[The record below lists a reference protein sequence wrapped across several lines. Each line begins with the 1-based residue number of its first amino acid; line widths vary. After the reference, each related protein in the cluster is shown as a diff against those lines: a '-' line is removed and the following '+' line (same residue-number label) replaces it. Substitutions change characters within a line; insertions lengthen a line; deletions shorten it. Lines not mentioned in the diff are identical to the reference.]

1 MSAADR
7 CQLNGHAVQRQ
18 NPMGLTSEN
27 LQKSWKTSLKMLWNL
42 CKTVL
47 QRYLK
52 IFEPP
57 KGSRNSASNS
67 YHTICLMYLVN
78 LLTYMST
85 VGTSG
90 RCEWGCKGGVGSKC
104 LCSDLPIMFFLLK
117 FFRPSSRAGGI
128 HAQVG
133 GGGGQ
138 AYCELFLAPVFL
150 FSHRFSDVTPNCL
163 GLIFSI
169 SCKYFYPICT
179 YFCQLFCTFS
189 ILFDIFSFIFLF
201 LPDFP
206 FFLSFFS
213 FLHPPYIFS
222 STPCQ
227 NQGKWGFLEKNLK
240 KIG

>member
-1 MSAADR
+1 MRLQGRCWIKMSLFRFAD
-7 CQLNGHAVQRQ
+7 NVF
-18 NPMGLTSEN
+18 SI
-27 LQKSWKTSLKMLWNL
+27 
-42 CKTVL
+42 
-47 QRYLK
+47 K
-52 IFEPP
+52 IFQAVIPRW
-57 KGSRNSASNS
+57 G
-67 YHTICLMYLVN
+67 HTC
-78 LLTYMST
+78 
-85 VGTSG
+85 
-90 RCEWGCKGGVGSKC
+90 
-104 LCSDLPIMFFLLK
+104 
-117 FFRPSSRAGGI
+117 AGW
-128 HAQVG
+128 

-150 FSHRFSDVTPNCL
+150 FSHRFSDVRPNCL

-179 YFCQLFCTFS
+179 YFCQLFCIFS

-227 NQGKWGFLEKNLK
+227 NQGK
-240 KIG
+240 